1 MSAAPKQLDLSAPP
15 IVKTIGQR
23 ALVVGGIFS
32 LGAIA
37 LAFTRPEE
45 FYRGYLL
52 GYMDWLGIA
61 LGSMAIVMIRH
72 LTGGGWGTVIRRI
85 LGAAMRTLPILAIL
99 FIPIII
105 AVLQGQM
112 YPWLKPLD
120 AITDPH
126 IREHLHKNEFIKGA
140 YLNSTGFITR
150 AIIYIAIW
158 NLLSFLLS
166 LWSKQTDKPNAP
178 DNTDKFKAVAG
189 PGLILYGFTIS
200 FAAIDWIMSLDP
212 SWISTIYGLIILIG
226 EVLAAMCFAI
236 VVERILVDY
245 QPMSVMLRPDF
256 VHDHGKWTLAF
267 IMVWAYFNFSQWLI
281 IWAGNLPTEIT
292 FYLKRINHGWGWVAV
307 FLAFFHFVVPFVI
320 LLSRPFKRNIR
331 KLVWLAI
338 WLLCMRYVDLFWNI
352 EPNFSTNFSVT
363 IADIV
368 VPIAIGSIWIF
379 FFCRN
384 LAALPLLPAY
394 DVSANDVFD
403 PHSTHPPGIP
413 ENA

>member
-15 IVKTIGQR
+15 IIKTIGQR
-23 ALVVGGIFS
+23 ALIVGIVFS

-85 LGAAMRTLPILAIL
+85 LGAAMRTLPILAVL

-105 AVLQGQM
+105 AVLQHQM

-126 IREHLHKNEFIKGA
+126 IREHLHKHDFVKGA
-140 YLNSTGFITR
+140 YLNSTGFIIR

-307 FLAFFHFVVPFVI
+307 FLAFFHFVIPFII
-320 LLSRPFKRNIR
+320 LLSRPFKRNVR
-331 KLVWLAI
+331 KLVWLAVG
-338 WLLCMRYVDLFWNI
+338 LLCMRYVDLFWNI

-394 DVSANDVFD
+394 DV
-403 PHSTHPPGIP
+403 
-413 ENA
+413 